1 MGKKKTGKEAR
12 SPRPVNV
19 KAQRSP
25 SWVKHGHKKLYLFS
39 GIVLAAIILGAWLLS
54 SGSTTPSAEPRVGQA
69 APDFTFTTMN
79 GTTSSLSIYRGHPL
93 VLWWIT
99 SWCTSCQDGT
109 KVFAQNYYSQ
119 YRSAGVVLLQVESYN
134 NLGQAG
140 PDLNTFAS
148 SYGYSGQSGWVLSQG
163 PQGATTT
170 YNPSGYLDYYYVI
183 SSQGII
189 LGKNPDL
196 PGSFGSALQQASGH

>member
-1 MGKKKTGKEAR
+1 MKIKEKR
-12 SPRPVNV
+12 SRRPV
-19 KAQRSP
+19 KPAPPIYQSK
-25 SWVKHGHKKLYLFS
+25 SWVKHGHKKLYALVGVF
-39 GIVLAAIILGAWLLS
+39 IVAIILGAWALS
-54 SGSTTPSAEPRVGQA
+54 SSPVTTVNVGQP
-69 APDFTFTTMN
+69 APGFTFTTMN
-79 GTTSSLSIYRGHPL
+79 GTSSSLSIYQGHPV

-109 KVFAQNYYSQ
+109 KLFAQNYYSQ

-148 SYGYSGQSGWVLSQG
+148 SYGYSGQSGWVLGLG

-170 YNPSGYLDYYYVI
+170 YNPSAYLDFYYVI

-189 LGKNPDL
+189 LAKNPDL

>member
-1 MGKKKTGKEAR
+1 MKPAPPTYQAK
-12 SPRPVNV
+12 
-19 KAQRSP
+19 
-25 SWVKHGHKKLYLFS
+25 SWVKHGHKKLYFLV
-39 GIVLAAIILGAWLLS
+39 GVLVVAIILGAWVLS
-54 SGSTTPSAEPRVGQA
+54 STSSASAVNVGQA
-69 APDFTFTTMN
+69 APDFTFTAMN
-79 GTTSSLSIYRGHPL
+79 GTSSSLSIYRGHPV

-109 KVFAQNYYSQ
+109 KVFAQNYYSK

-134 NLGQAG
+134 NLGQPG
-140 PDLNTFAS
+140 PDLNSFAS
-148 SYGYSGQSGWVLSQG
+148 SYGYSGQSGWVLGQG

-170 YNPSGYLDYYYVI
+170 YNPSGYLDYYYVV

-196 PGSFGSALQQASGH
+196 PGSFGGALQQASGH

>member
-1 MGKKKTGKEAR
+1 MGKKERGKEAR

-19 KAQRSP
+19 RAQRSA
-25 SWVKHGHKKLYLFS
+25 SWVKHGHKKLYALV
-39 GIVLAAIILGAWLLS
+39 GVLIIAIVLSAWALS
-54 SGSTTPSAEPRVGQA
+54 SASVTTVNVGQT
-69 APDFTFTTMN
+69 APDFTFTTLN
-79 GTTSSLSIYRGHPL
+79 GSSSSLSAYQGHPV

-109 KVFAQNYYSQ
+109 KVFAQTYYSQ

-140 PDLNTFAS
+140 PDLNTFGS
-148 SYGYSGQSGWVLSQG
+148 SYGYSGQTGWVLG
-163 PQGATTT
+163 LAPQGATTT
-170 YNPSGYLDYYYVI
+170 YNPSGYLDFYYVI
-183 SSQGII
+183 SSQGLV

-196 PGSFGSALQQASGH
+196 PGVFGSALEQASGH